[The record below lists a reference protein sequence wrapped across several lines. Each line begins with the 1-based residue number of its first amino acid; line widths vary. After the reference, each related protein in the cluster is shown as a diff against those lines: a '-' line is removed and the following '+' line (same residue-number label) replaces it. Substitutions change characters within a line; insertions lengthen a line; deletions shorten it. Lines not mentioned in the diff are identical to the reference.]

1 MKELQGELYNLLFMG
16 FTVEHIEKLDDALHE
31 YKKYKITGVRLYSI
45 KDSRVINESI
55 KYFTEHLHLIR
66 HTMRMSR
73 VGKKLEFNRVN
84 EALAYLLT
92 THKYIV
98 VMEYSNKVVLSTDR
112 DINHVIKGI
121 FAIEKR
127 KVHGVE
133 EFIGYYS
140 KRNRILYEVDTL
152 KMKWIKVK
160 EMPIEVYEFF
170 KTRNFFKTLDSR
182 YCG

>member
-1 MKELQGELYNLLFMG
+1 MNELRSELYNFLFMG
-16 FTVEHIEKLDDALHE
+16 FTIEHIEKLDDALYG
-31 YKKYKITGVRLYSI
+31 YKKYKITGVRLYFVR
-45 KDSRVINESI
+45 DSRVINESI
-55 KYFTEHLHLIR
+55 KYFTEHLYLIR

-98 VMEYSNKVVLSTDR
+98 VMMDSNKVALSTDKAV
-112 DINHVIKGI
+112 NHAIKGI

-140 KRNRILYEVDTL
+140 KRNRLLYEVDNL
-152 KMKWIKVK
+152 KMKSIKVK
-160 EMPIEVYEFF
+160 EMPTEVYEFF
-170 KTRNFFKTLDSR
+170 KDRHFFKSIDT
-182 YCG
+182 GNK

>member
-55 KYFTEHLHLIR
+55 KYFTEHLYLIR

-98 VMEYSNKVVLSTDR
+98 VMGYSNKVALSTDR
-112 DINHVIKGI
+112 DINHAIKGI
-121 FAIEKR
+121 FAIEKH

-133 EFIGYYS
+133 AFIGYYS
-140 KRNRILYEVDTL
+140 KRNRLLYGVDSL
-152 KMKWIKVK
+152 KMKSIKVK

-170 KTRNFFKTLDSR
+170 KDRHFFKSIDT
-182 YCG
+182 GNK

>member
-1 MKELQGELYNLLFMG
+1 MNELRSELYNFLFMG
-16 FTVEHIEKLDDALHE
+16 FTVEHIEKLDDTLYG
-31 YKKYKITGVRLYSI
+31 YKKYKITGVRLYSVR
-45 KDSRVINESI
+45 DSRVINESI
-55 KYFTEHLHLIR
+55 KYFTEHLYLIR

-73 VGKKLEFNRVN
+73 VGKKLEFNRIN

-98 VMEYSNKVVLSTDR
+98 VMTDSNKVALSMDKAVS
-112 DINHVIKGI
+112 HAIKGI

-140 KRNRILYEVDTL
+140 KRNRLLYEVDNL
-152 KMKWIKVK
+152 KMKSIKVK
-160 EMPIEVYEFF
+160 EMPIEVYTFF
-170 KTRNFFKTLDSR
+170 RDRNFFKSIDTDNK
-182 YCG
+182 

>member
-1 MKELQGELYNLLFMG
+1 MKELQGELYNLLFIG

-98 VMEYSNKVVLSTDR
+98 VMMNSNKVALSMDKA
-112 DINHVIKGI
+112 VSYAIKGI

-140 KRNRILYEVDTL
+140 KRNRLLYEVDNL
-152 KMKWIKVK
+152 KMKSIKVK
-160 EMPIEVYEFF
+160 EMPIEVYTFF
-170 KTRNFFKTLDSR
+170 KDRHFFKSIDT
-182 YCG
+182 GNK